1 MLLIVCKRSVLCG
14 IAVADAAL
22 WTCDGLKPKLVL
34 QVVIVVI
41 AAFIPLLSTCAPG
54 SGEKHQVASSAFC

>member
-34 QVVIVVI
+34 QVVIVV
-41 AAFIPLLSTCAPG
+41 
-54 SGEKHQVASSAFC
+54 KQHSSLF